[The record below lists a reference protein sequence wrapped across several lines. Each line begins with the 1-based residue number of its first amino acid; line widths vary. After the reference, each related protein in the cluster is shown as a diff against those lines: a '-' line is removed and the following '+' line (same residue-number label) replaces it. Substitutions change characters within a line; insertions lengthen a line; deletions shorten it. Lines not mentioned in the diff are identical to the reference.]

1 MKKTIINFTD
11 LDVDGCNSNANV
23 LIEVFGKQNVPK
35 ETITTIRKE
44 IDYFIKNTNVWDTD
58 DVINKGCAILETM
71 GYSYN
76 VISPDYN
83 IEF

>member
-1 MKKTIINFTD
+1 MQKTIINFTD
-11 LDVDGCNSNANV
+11 LDVDGCNTNANV
-23 LIEVFGKQNVPK
+23 LIEVFGKQKVPK
-35 ETITTIRKE
+35 EIIMTIRKE
-44 IDYFIKNTNVWDTD
+44 IDLFIKNTNNWDAD
-58 DVINKGCAILETM
+58 DVINKGCTMLECM

>member
-11 LDVDGCNSNANV
+11 LAVDGCNSNANV

-35 ETITTIRKE
+35 ETITAMRKE
-44 IDYFIKNTNVWDTD
+44 IDHFIKNTNVWDTD
-58 DVINKGCAILETM
+58 DVINKGCAMLETM

>member
-1 MKKTIINFTD
+1 MQKTIINFTD

-23 LIEVFGKQNVPK
+23 LIEVFGKQKVPK
-35 ETITTIRKE
+35 EIIMTIRNE
-44 IDYFIKNTNVWDTD
+44 IDLFIKNTSNWDAD
-58 DVINKGCAILETM
+58 DVINKGCTILESM